1 MKTLKSDIYGQLVR
15 TGLLPDDL
23 ATAILTDQTPPIEDI
38 VLHLVITS
46 WDAYAVVLG
55 ATESSKTERCIAHLV
70 LAAAF
75 LSAMAAL
82 GNAEAQRHNG
92 VRTTEEECRGGGK

>member
-1 MKTLKSDIYGQLVR
+1 MKTPKSDIYSQVAR

-23 ATAILTDQTPPIEDI
+23 ATAILADQAPPIEEI
-38 VLHLVITS
+38 VLQLVITS

-75 LSAMAAL
+75 LSAMAVV
-82 GNAEAQRHNG
+82 GDGEAENRYG
-92 VRTTEEECRGGGK
+92 VPTATQEGRDGTQ